1 MSSPGGKTQPPSM
14 ATYNNLPPRS
24 TSFPM
29 PITSAPSN
37 RPGQLSDMSSIQ
49 EEHQS
54 PNSRHLSGTGASK
67 KSLLVYGRYASEM
80 SGVGSSSHQSHSEKV
95 QSTEEFSE
103 QSTSFTHPHPVT
115 VTEERRKKDI
125 QPSVHQIAH
134 DDVTFQVGNDV
145 SALSTQHQDIDSQLN
160 FPMENSNNSESPAG
174 VKSNLGYPN
183 HSDSLGITDALTRS
197 FQQMDER
204 SRTNTPHNSIVD
216 KTAVEVS
223 DRRNGEACLNVAGIS
238 AAAKPERE
246 SEGFSRPAA
255 PKADNIDGNTCTAL
269 IESELL
275 CLPVAIQLAE
285 IHD

>member
-1 MSSPGGKTQPPSM
+1 
-14 ATYNNLPPRS
+14 
-24 TSFPM
+24 M
-29 PITSAPSN
+29 PIASAPSN

-80 SGVGSSSHQSHSEKV
+80 SGVGSSSHQSRSEKV

-103 QSTSFTHPHPVT
+103 QSTSFSHAHPVT
-115 VTEERRKKDI
+115 VAEEGRKKDI
-125 QPSVHQIAH
+125 QLSVHQMSH

-174 VKSNLGYPN
+174 VKSSLGYPS
-183 HSDSLGITDALTRS
+183 HSDSLRITDALTRS
-197 FQQMDER
+197 FQQMDKR
-204 SRTNTPHNSIVD
+204 SRTNIPHNSIVD

-223 DRRNGEACLNVAGIS
+223 DRSDGEACLVAGIS

-255 PKADNIDGNTCTAL
+255 PKAHNVDGNTCTAL